1 MPARS
6 NHFQRLIRDIE
17 RIANGTAQV
26 EESAMVPD
34 SDGGLAEV
42 DVLISV
48 QVGQRTLR
56 IAVECR
62 DHSRPQSVNW
72 IEQLAGKYE
81 ALLTIDRVVAVAS
94 NGFSKKA
101 RARAARTKIELLTL
115 EQASQLQWLEQLGLV
130 VTVNRRRL
138 SIAGGMHF
146 VGEMEDGGDPP
157 AQFPMDVM
165 QIEFGGR
172 TRPLPEAMPRV
183 VSRLFEEMQLRLSH
197 EHTREPSGVL
207 LPTSELNDP
216 VLIFPDGRRMLAHE
230 MAVPVRWRN
239 VSTSAPFVAYRYG
252 DASIGIAAVRGD
264 GMEGHGIA
272 AIDAAGALRL
282 HLHVDLGDP
291 A

>member
-1 MPARS
+1 MAIDAETVRKVAR
-6 NHFQRLIRDIE
+6 LA
-17 RIANGTAQV
+17 RIA
-26 EESAMVPD
+26 EPEDRLEP
-34 SDGGLAEV
+34 LARELSGIL
-42 DVLISV
+42 D
-48 QVGQRTLR
+48 
-56 IAVECR
+56 
-62 DHSRPQSVNW
+62 W

-81 ALLTIDRVVAVAS
+81 ALPTIDRVAAVAS
-94 NGFSKKA
+94 KGFSKKA

-138 SIAGGMHF
+138 SIARGMHF
-146 VGEMEDGGDPP
+146 VGEMEDGGDPQ
-157 AQFPMDVM
+157 AQFPMDEM

-183 VSRLFEEMQLRLSH
+183 VSSMFEEMQLRLSH

-216 VLIFPDGRRMLAHE
+216 VLIFPDGRRMRARE

-239 VSTSAPFVAYRYG
+239 VSASAPFVAYRYG
-252 DASIGIAAVRGD
+252 DVSIGIAAVRGD
-264 GMEGHGIA
+264 GMDGHGIA

-282 HLHVDLGDP
+282 HLHVDLQDL